1 MWLKCHLGKVKLQTN
16 AEAVSS
22 SSVRDLWGD
31 REGLLL
37 IL

>member
-1 MWLKCHLGKVKLQTN
+1 MWLKCNLGKVKLQTN
-16 AEAVSS
+16 AVAVSS

-31 REGLLL
+31 HEGLLL